1 MAATNGFFGNIQG
14 PFAADEELFTKIQS
28 ECKDTI
34 EYISKLGVHYVG
46 NFDLDL
52 SGEKWKQTFV
62 RINGIEFQIGIT
74 RMLELQDV
82 KITSIQFVEDTDDL
96 IYIDYQYHKFDEDN
110 S

>member
-34 EYISKLGVHYVG
+34 EYISKLGIHYVG

-52 SGEKWKQTFV
+52 IGKRQEQIFV

-82 KITSIQFVEDTDDL
+82 KVTSIQFVEDTDDL
-96 IYIDYQYHKFDEDN
+96 IYIDYQYHKFDKDN
-110 S
+110 A

>member
-14 PFAADEELFTKIQS
+14 PFAAGEELFTKIQS

-34 EYISKLGVHYVG
+34 EYISKLGIHYVG

-52 SGEKWKQTFV
+52 FGARWKQMFV
-62 RINGIEFQIGIT
+62 MINGIKFQIGIT
-74 RMLELQDV
+74 RMLELQNV

-96 IYIDYQYHKFDEDN
+96 IYIDYQYHKFNEDN
-110 S
+110 A

>member
-1 MAATNGFFGNIQG
+1 MAATNGFFGNMQG

-34 EYISKLGVHYVG
+34 EYISKLGIHYVG

-52 SGEKWKQTFV
+52 IGKRWKQTFV

-82 KITSIQFVEDTDDL
+82 KVTSIQFVENTDDL
-96 IYIDYQYHKFDEDN
+96 IYIDYQYHKKDEEDT
-110 S
+110 

>member
-14 PFAADEELFTKIQS
+14 PFAANEEIITKIQS

-34 EYISKLGVHYVG
+34 EYISKLGITYVG

-52 SGEKWKQTFV
+52 IGKRWKQTFV

-82 KITSIQFVEDTDDL
+82 KVTSIQFVEDTDDL
-96 IYIDYQYHKFDEDN
+96 IYIDYQYHKKNEEN
-110 S
+110 T

>member
-34 EYISKLGVHYVG
+34 EYISKLGITYVG

-52 SGEKWKQTFV
+52 IGKRQEQIFV

-74 RMLELQDV
+74 RMLELEDV
-82 KITSIQFVEDTDDL
+82 KVTSIQFVDDVDEL
-96 IYIDYQYHKFDEDN
+96 VYIDYQYHKFNEDN
-110 S
+110 A

>member
-1 MAATNGFFGNIQG
+1 MAAKNFGQISG
-14 PFAADEELFTKIQS
+14 PFQAGQEVLLKIQEQEEDDIS
-28 ECKDTI
+28 SLVKVGI
-34 EYISKLGVHYVG
+34 FYIG

-52 SGEKWKQTFV
+52 TGTRWKQTFV

-110 S
+110 A

>member
-1 MAATNGFFGNIQG
+1 MAATNGFFGNLQG

-34 EYISKLGVHYVG
+34 EYISKLGIHYVG

-52 SGEKWKQTFV
+52 TGKRQEQTFV

-82 KITSIQFVEDTDDL
+82 KVTSIQFVEDTDDL

-110 S
+110 N